1 MKVKDFVFCLSLAN
15 LCFFKVYAEL
25 FSICSIPSN
34 HYYVRALP
42 SRIDYLAFILN
53 VLLLASFLWACIWV
67 AQRLKYS
74 LLSKFGR
81 LGFALLLTIP
91 IFWFSWELGRIPHW
105 ILGEIG
111 RWGNFL
117 SHVFPPVVLWG
128 LAGLGLV
135 SIVAVSI
142 LFIRWG
148 HWVFQAAVMT
158 VLILSPFTALTLS
171 RATIHLF
178 DDPHAIQLADTPHSP
193 VSGKNRVATAQVC
206 VLLFDEL
213 DYRLAFP
220 ERPASIFL
228 PELDSFRR
236 QAIFALNAYPPANE
250 TMVSIPAL
258 VTGKRISGV
267 EPVNADELM
276 IKIDGQKTSI
286 PWSRL
291 PNIFS
296 ESRSLG
302 FDSGLV
308 GWTHPYGRV
317 LGTNLEE
324 CSWYE
329 LANISNSTGDNL
341 GSKIVNQF
349 RTLLETPTFS
359 VFGQSLTV
367 KKSIATYQN
376 LLRDAFGI
384 LGRDD
389 LAIIFIHFSIPHP
402 PYIYDLGKSD
412 FSLANNRYSG
422 YTGNLVLV
430 DRTLGEIRHYMEKNG
445 TWDKSHIIITSDHWW
460 RKSTKFDGKGDHRVP
475 FLVKLA
481 GQEETINYQPAFNT
495 LIIHDLI
502 LALLRGKIAQPKR
515 VVEWIHKNGKPFI
528 PVEVPGF
535 D

>member
-1 MKVKDFVFCLSLAN
+1 
-15 LCFFKVYAEL
+15 
-25 FSICSIPSN
+25 
-34 HYYVRALP
+34 
-42 SRIDYLAFILN
+42 
-53 VLLLASFLWACIWV
+53 
-67 AQRLKYS
+67 
-74 LLSKFGR
+74 
-81 LGFALLLTIP
+81 
-91 IFWFSWELGRIPHW
+91 
-105 ILGEIG
+105 
-111 RWGNFL
+111 
-117 SHVFPPVVLWG
+117 
-128 LAGLGLV
+128 
-135 SIVAVSI
+135 
-142 LFIRWG
+142 
-148 HWVFQAAVMT
+148 
-158 VLILSPFTALTLS
+158 
-171 RATIHLF
+171 
-178 DDPHAIQLADTPHSP
+178 
-193 VSGKNRVATAQVC
+193 
-206 VLLFDEL
+206 
-213 DYRLAFP
+213 
-220 ERPASIFL
+220 
-228 PELDSFRR
+228 
-236 QAIFALNAYPPANE
+236 
-250 TMVSIPAL
+250 
-258 VTGKRISGV
+258 
-267 EPVNADELM
+267 
-276 IKIDGQKTSI
+276 
-286 PWSRL
+286 
-291 PNIFS
+291 
-296 ESRSLG
+296 
-302 FDSGLV
+302 
-308 GWTHPYGRV
+308 
-317 LGTNLEE
+317 
-324 CSWYE
+324 
-329 LANISNSTGDNL
+329 
-341 GSKIVNQF
+341 
-349 RTLLETPTFS
+349 